1 VKVCKLLCCGYEL
14 PTQLQNF
21 TEVKIFEQILRGYF
35 FRKHTVVLGEV
46 QGILWCSH
54 WLLYSRHHALAVYL
68 FVFVVYTSVH
78 DYVEHSDVSCSSD
91 IGGSGLR
98 ITEWPTSEDDM
109 VAVGA
114 WPTTVSIRAIR
125 RRYYDA
131 AVTSESL
138 VTAASSAN

>member
-1 VKVCKLLCCGYEL
+1 M
-14 PTQLQNF
+14 
-21 TEVKIFEQILRGYF
+21 
-35 FRKHTVVLGEV
+35 
-46 QGILWCSH
+46 
-54 WLLYSRHHALAVYL
+54 
-68 FVFVVYTSVH
+68 FVVYTSVH

-91 IGGSGLR
+91 TGGSGLR